1 PYHHLSEVPLNVHDM
16 WWGEF
21 QVNESNIVVFLLCL
35 DFFTS
40 L

>member
-1 PYHHLSEVPLNVHDM
+1 PYHRWSEVPLDVRDM

-21 QVNESNIVVFLLCL
+21 QVNESNIVVVLLCL
-35 DFFTS
+35 NFFTS